1 MLLLAVKAYLQLLFL
16 DYGQC
21 QQACAKHHLLYWVC
35 FVSGWANTVQPASF
49 LNEFIVRAYWDWIL
63 QSELESV
70 SEDDAA
76 MPPGTQPHQRQ
87 VSVQHQQQAVAGLA
101 GSVGTSVPGQTEAAP
116 LDQSKNSFFT
126 GALASSIGQD
136 LPALG
141 MSPAGYRVPS
151 NSGHLGRRTGMISE
165 QHADLAWEEEP
176 GVAPYHDASGTAGF
190 GFHPI
195 QQQQQG
201 RDGNSF
207 TENDASMDMHG
218 SGVADEYFGWH
229 HFGGEQSTGS
239 IATFAFVYWHPLKD
253 GFGTMKD
260 HL

>member
-1 MLLLAVKAYLQLLFL
+1 MVKKRKSEYSGLDEVEKTLHTSFCTAANSISHLYTQAQHQQKHAFQAGERHAVEKLYFWLLREHQAGSNISV
-16 DYGQC
+16 GQI
-21 QQACAKHHLLYWVC
+21 LGY
-35 FVSGWANTVQPASF
+35 
-49 LNEFIVRAYWDWIL
+49 L
-63 QSELESV
+63 QSELEGV
-70 SEDDAA
+70 SEGDAA
-76 MPPGTQPHQRQ
+76 MSPGTQPHQSQ

-116 LDQSKNSFFT
+116 LDQSKNSVFT

-151 NSGHLGRRTGMISE
+151 NSGHLGRRTGMMSE

-195 QQQQQG
+195 QQQQQQQQQQG

-218 SGVADEYFGWH
+218 SGVADEYFG
-229 HFGGEQSTGS
+229 
-239 IATFAFVYWHPLKD
+239 
-253 GFGTMKD
+253 
-260 HL
+260 

>member
-1 MLLLAVKAYLQLLFL
+1 MVKKRKSEFSGLDEVEKTLHTSFCTAANSISHLYTQAQHQQKHAFQAGERHAVEKLYFWLLREHQAGSNISV
-16 DYGQC
+16 GQI
-21 QQACAKHHLLYWVC
+21 LGY
-35 FVSGWANTVQPASF
+35 
-49 LNEFIVRAYWDWIL
+49 L
-63 QSELESV
+63 QSELEGV

-76 MPPGTQPHQRQ
+76 MSPGTQPHQRQ

-101 GSVGTSVPGQTEAAP
+101 GSVGTSVSGQTEAAP
-116 LDQSKNSFFT
+116 LDQSKNSVFT

-165 QHADLAWEEEP
+165 P
-176 GVAPYHDASGTAGF
+176 GVASYHDTSGTAGF

-195 QQQQQG
+195 QQQQQQQQG
-201 RDGNSF
+201 TDGNSF

-218 SGVADEYFGWH
+218 SGVADEYFG
-229 HFGGEQSTGS
+229 
-239 IATFAFVYWHPLKD
+239 
-253 GFGTMKD
+253 
-260 HL
+260 